1 MSLALLKASV
11 LNLQF
16 IRYGLE
22 STIFLKAVESQVD
35 FVYEEEKCKLTVGRV
50 TLQMFDRVIV
60 QVCSFK
66 LNLSFKCRFLG
77 VQ

>member
-1 MSLALLKASV
+1 M
-11 LNLQF
+11 
-16 IRYGLE
+16 
-22 STIFLKAVESQVD
+22 KAVESQVD

-66 LNLSFKCRFLG
+66 LNLSFICRFLG